1 MKTDQKW
8 YFFEQTHSIQI
19 KTYCDYDFFRYKQI
33 LPSITEENVTSVGT
47 AELAL
52 LWNQFFF
59 QLTNFEERFWRPMR
73 IKLNAVFFAEFPLK
87 RGYQPYQFKVDR
99 AKT

>member
-33 LPSITEENVTSVGT
+33 LPEITEENVTSVGT

-59 QLTNFEERFWRPMR
+59 QLTNFEETFWRCMR
-73 IKLNAVFFAEFPLK
+73 IKSHEFPLK
-87 RGYQPYQFKVDR
+87 RGFQPYQFKVDWV
-99 AKT
+99 KT